1 MSATPHH
8 QVSRGDA
15 DVFSSRAPTA
25 TPGDRRRDRCNVP
38 EEALARYMDA
48 VAERSALVALVLA
61 DSDGR
66 VVATSEGGRELE
78 RLSEIA
84 QATAHGADYESV
96 IDAIELL
103 AGADEV
109 YAPVWTTDGARFCL
123 ISIGGCVPDVHE
135 VAQAVE
141 RIRGAMHS

>member
-1 MSATPHH
+1 MSATSHD

-25 TPGDRRRDRCNVP
+25 TPGDRRQDRCNVP
-38 EEALARYMDA
+38 EEALARYMEA
-48 VAERSALVALVLA
+48 LAERCALAALVLV
-61 DSDGR
+61 DGNGH

-84 QATAHGADYESV
+84 DATAHGADYETV
-96 IDAIELL
+96 IDAIESL

-109 YAPVWTTDGARFCL
+109 YAPVFTADGARFCL